1 MFIIDYGYYY
11 KMLVGSVR
19 RAIEFDEEF
28 KSKFV
33 RQCIHTSYT
42 KSMPS
47 SNMQALQST
56 HKIEEDVKN
65 DALLSIV
72 SDKYCRS
79 ILEAIMDMP
88 KSVIEIASEKKIP
101 ISTVYR
107 RIQTLHDNKLVQ
119 TSGTITDEGKR
130 LFLYKSKI
138 KGIKSK
144 FESGNLG
151 VELIFN

>member
-1 MFIIDYGYYY
+1 MKLDFG
-11 KMLVGSVR
+11 M
-19 RAIEFDEEF
+19 
-28 KSKFV
+28 
-33 RQCIHTSYT
+33 QCIRPSYT
-42 KSMPS
+42 KSMH
-47 SNMQALQST
+47 SNSMQALQST
-56 HKIEEDVKN
+56 YKIKEDVKN
-65 DALLSIV
+65 EDLLSIV
-72 SDKYCRS
+72 ADKYCRF

-101 ISTVYR
+101 LSTVYR

-144 FESGNLG
+144 YESGKLE
-151 VELIFN
+151 VELILN